1 MIHTTLED
9 AVFSDEYSGMIFL
22 PDYEAGR
29 DFSTEMSLD
38 TLEIIAKRKR
48 EGFRIYAENYY
59 CNNTYNASIFAYE
72 SLGGCPYV

>member
-1 MIHTTLED
+1 
-9 AVFSDEYSGMIFL
+9 
-22 PDYEAGR
+22 
-29 DFSTEMSLD
+29 MSLD